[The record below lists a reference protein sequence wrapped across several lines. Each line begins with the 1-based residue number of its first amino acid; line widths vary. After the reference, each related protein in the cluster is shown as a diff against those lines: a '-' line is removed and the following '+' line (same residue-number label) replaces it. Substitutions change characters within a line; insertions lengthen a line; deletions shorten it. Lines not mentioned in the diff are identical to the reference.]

1 MLEVIDIL
9 SVGLALVYMYVYMCI
24 ESVRYIEKLNPHKYL
39 DEDLIEDLDEEKEY
53 YQEFD
58 YDKYIEQNCMAWG

>member
-9 SVGLALVYMYVYMCI
+9 TVGLALVYMYVYMCI

-39 DEDLIEDLDEEKEY
+39 DEDLNFEEKEY
-53 YQEFD
+53 YQESEFD